1 MHKAVWQ
8 PLGARSRRWGAAT
21 TGSGKL
27 ADGDEAGFEDAW
39 DNPGDQVIEIFG
51 WRVENKGEV
60 CIGVFVFIARGSA
73 EFDSGTLIATC
84 TAAAMTDNNCRNVAG
99 DGLTGAVLDI
109 CSTDCFQRKSSPFTT
124 VFFSL
129 SDWIGKLLAD
139 EVSETISPRVSFLN
153 TEAFPWN
160 HAMLKFACAISGAAI
175 DW

>member
-8 PLGARSRRWGAAT
+8 PLRARSRRWVAAT
-21 TGSGKL
+21 IESGKL

-39 DNPGDQVIEIFG
+39 DNPGDQVIKIVG

-60 CIGVFVFIARGSA
+60 CIGVFVFITRGSA
-73 EFDSGTLIATC
+73 EFDSGTLIPTG

-99 DGLTGAVLDI
+99 DGLPGAVLDI
-109 CSTDCFQRKSSPFTT
+109 CSTDCFQRKSGPFTT

-129 SDWIGKLLAD
+129 SDRVGKLPAD
-139 EVSETISPRVSFLN
+139 GVTETISPRVRFLN
-153 TEAFPWN
+153 AESFPWN
-160 HAMLKFACAISGAAI
+160 HARLEFDCAISGAAI